1 MTKKITLRSNI
12 KKLIHVLSVVK
23 RVSKGYFYS
32 FLADSVIRSIRPYV
46 TIIYTYLI
54 LDGLIDKIP
63 QSQLLTYVFWMV
75 GLNVVLEIFLR
86 LLEYS
91 RAKYLIQLN
100 FNLENLIAI
109 KTYELDFCQIEDSE
123 TMKLIQQAKEGSN
136 GNGGLRTYCEYVVT
150 GIIAASLSIIY
161 GIILLSGMFKKTAL
175 VNPGPMAQFLNS
187 PYSLIIIFV
196 SLLIP
201 GIISWFLMKLD
212 NKKSYDVMMGNIE
225 GNRRFDYYFRIASD
239 YKYGKDIRIF
249 SIKDMI
255 LNEMKNKKNSVDEN
269 WRGYVRFAIKIMSI
283 IFFGNMFLSFIA
295 YTIVG
300 LKAIYGIITIGSVV
314 SYVAS
319 ITLVAKSIRDILT
332 RYARMHLYND
342 YLDNYFTYLNLD
354 TKQVYGD
361 VEYIEPKH
369 LDITFDNVSF
379 KYPHMEEYALKN
391 LNFTISNHEKVA
403 IVGPNGAG
411 KTTLVKLLCRLYDAT
426 EGEIRIN
433 NVPIQAYSKE
443 ALYALYSIVFQDFKL
458 FSYSIEDNI
467 SIGNEV
473 DRDKLDKV
481 IEEVGLGKRIEEMK
495 DGTKTILFQ
504 RNKEAGIE
512 VSGGE
517 AQKLAIARAL
527 YKESPFVILDEPT
540 AALDPRSEAD
550 IYDKFNL
557 LVNNKTSIFISHR
570 MSSTKF
576 CDRILVLNDGEIIE
590 TGNHASLVKQK
601 GLYNQMWM
609 AQAKYYQE

>member
-1 MTKKITLRSNI
+1 MN
-12 KKLIHVLSVVK
+12 VVK

-32 FLADSVIRSIRPYV
+32 FLADSFFRSIRPYV

-75 GLNVVLEIFLR
+75 GLNVVLEIILKI
-86 LLEYS
+86 LNYS
-91 RAKYLIQLN
+91 KAKYLIELD
-100 FNLENLIAI
+100 FNLENQIAI
-109 KTYELDFCQIEDSE
+109 KTYELDFCQIEDSSN
-123 TMKLIQQAKEGSN
+123 MKLIQQAKEGSN
-136 GNGGLRTYCEYVVT
+136 GNGGLRLYCEYVMT
-150 GIIAASLSIIY
+150 GMIAAVLSIVY
-161 GIILLSGMFKKTAL
+161 GVILLSGMLKKVTLA
-175 VNPGPMAQFLNS
+175 NTTGIAQFLNS

-196 SLLIP
+196 SMLIP
-201 GIISWFLMKLD
+201 GIISWFMMKLD

-225 GNRRFDYYFRIASD
+225 GNRRFSYYFRIASD

-249 SIKDMI
+249 GIKDMI
-255 LNEMKNKKNSVDEN
+255 LNEMKDKKNSVDAN
-269 WRGYVRFAIKIMSI
+269 WRGYVNFAVMIMSVT
-283 IFFGNMFLSFIA
+283 FFGNMLLSFIA
-295 YTIVG
+295 YAMVG

-319 ITLVAKSIRDILT
+319 ITLISKSVGDFLS
-332 RYARMHLYND
+332 RYARMHLFND

-361 VEYIEPKH
+361 VEYVEPKH
-369 LDITFDNVSF
+369 LEITFDNVSF
-379 KYPHMEEYALKN
+379 KYPNVDEYALKN
-391 LNFTISNHEKVA
+391 LNFTISNYEKVA

-411 KTTLVKLLCRLYDAT
+411 KTTLVKLLCRLYDAS
-426 EGEIRIN
+426 EGEIKIN
-433 NVPIQAYSKE
+433 NIPIQNYSKE
-443 ALYALYSIVFQDFKL
+443 ALYRLYSIVFQDFNL

-467 SIGNEV
+467 AIGNEI

-481 IEEVGLGKRIEEMK
+481 IDQVGLSKRIKEMK

-540 AALDPRSEAD
+540 AALDPRSEAE

-576 CDRILVLNDGEIIE
+576 CDRILVLNNGEIAEI
-590 TGNHASLVKQK
+590 GNHESLVKQN
-601 GLYNQMWM
+601 GLYNQMWT
-609 AQAKYYQE
+609 AQAKYYQK